1 MPQRKNEKVWYRIV
15 STYNSDNPMK
25 YCELTETVHMSYNRI
40 MAKVNRYYN
49 VGYEDYGKAEAVT
62 LEMLSK
68 DQIEEWEDYNGHI

>member
-49 VGYEDYGKAEAVT
+49 IGYDDYGKAEAVE
-62 LEMLSK
+62 LEMLTEE
-68 DQIEEWEDYNGHI
+68 QINDED